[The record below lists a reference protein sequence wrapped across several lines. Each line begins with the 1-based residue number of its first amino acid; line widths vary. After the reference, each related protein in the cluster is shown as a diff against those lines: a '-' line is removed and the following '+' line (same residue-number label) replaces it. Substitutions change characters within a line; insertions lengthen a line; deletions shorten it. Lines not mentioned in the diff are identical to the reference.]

1 MQQVKLAVIVI
12 GLAALLMIVLGSC
25 SSDEKLSTYEK
36 VISNGILRV
45 GTDATYPPFET
56 KDIDSESLI
65 GFDIDLI
72 TEICSGMGV
81 EPKFIVTPFDGI
93 IPGLLEHK
101 YDVII
106 SAMTITPQRAQR
118 VTFSNP
124 YYWASQSIA
133 VRADNWKIKG
143 KEDLTGKPIGV
154 QLGTTGEIVAKRM
167 PDAEVISFENIGAAF
182 IDLANGKVDAVI
194 NDKPTTQKIIK
205 TKGGIKMVGKP
216 LTSERYGIA
225 VRPADKRLLNEIN
238 SILSTLEISG
248 ELGQLK
254 DKWFK

>member
-1 MQQVKLAVIVI
+1 MQQVKHAAIPIGFAVLI
-12 GLAALLMIVLGSC
+12 MIVLSSC
-25 SSDEKLSTYEK
+25 SGGAKVSTYEK
-36 VISNGILRV
+36 VISEGVLRV

-56 KDIDSESLI
+56 KDIDSKNLI

-72 TEICSGMGV
+72 TKICSEMGI
-81 EPKFIVTPFDGI
+81 EPEFIVTPFDGI

-133 VRADNWKIKG
+133 VRADNWKIKS
-143 KEDLTGKPIGV
+143 KDDLTGKRIGV
-154 QLGTTGEIVAKRM
+154 QLGTTGEIVAKRID
-167 PDAEVISFENIGAAF
+167 DAEVISFENIGAAF

-205 TKGGIKMVGKP
+205 TKGGIKIVGES

-248 ELGQLK
+248 ELRQLK